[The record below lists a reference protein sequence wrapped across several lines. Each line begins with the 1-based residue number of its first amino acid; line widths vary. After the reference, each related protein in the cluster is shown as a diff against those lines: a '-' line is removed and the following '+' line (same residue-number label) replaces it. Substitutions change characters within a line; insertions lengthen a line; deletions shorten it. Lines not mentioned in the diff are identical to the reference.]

1 MSFDI
6 PADGHAILQAPKS
19 ELEDWMREAMQVRL
33 QSFGRDLLCYSPTAY
48 PYKIREHEQA
58 SSHNF
63 LSLSITGTSC
73 SLNCEHCNGRLL
85 RGMESTNTPELLF
98 ERCKE
103 IKDRGGQGVLISG
116 GSDSSGHVP
125 LKRFGET
132 IGRVKRELEMLV
144 VVHTGLVDSE
154 TAQILAEAQIDAA
167 MIDVVGDS
175 DVASRVYHISDG
187 PKKMRQS
194 LDLLEEQKITTVP
207 HVLVGLDYGR
217 LRGEIEA
224 LQIIAQ
230 GTPSAVVI
238 IALNPVKKT
247 PMEHVLPP
255 TPEEIGRIMTTA
267 RLGFRNIPVLLG
279 CARPKGRHK
288 IDTDLLA
295 IRSGMNGVALIS
307 QEGVN
312 FAESFGLVPIFEDV
326 CCSLAYQVIS

>member
-1 MSFDI
+1 VSFDI
-6 PADGHAILQAPKS
+6 LADGHAILEAPKN

-33 QSFGRDLLCYSPTAY
+33 QSFGRNLLCYSPTAY
-48 PYKIREHEQA
+48 PYRIREHEQT

-85 RGMESTNTPELLF
+85 RGMESKTTPELLF

-103 IKDRGGQGVLISG
+103 IKNLGGQGVLISG
-116 GSDSSGHVP
+116 GSDTSGHVP
-125 LKRFGET
+125 LKRFGEA

-154 TAQILAEAQIDAA
+154 TARILAEAQIDAA
-167 MIDVVGDS
+167 MIDVVGDR
-175 DVASRVYHISDG
+175 DVASRVYHLSSG
-187 PKKMRQS
+187 PKKMRHS
-194 LDLLEEQKITTVP
+194 LDLLEEQKIATVP

-238 IALNPVKKT
+238 IALSPIKKT
-247 PMEHVLPP
+247 PMESVLPP

-267 RLGFRNIPVLLG
+267 RLGFRNTPVLLG
-279 CARPKGRHK
+279 CARPKGRHR
-288 IDTDLLA
+288 IDTDVFA

-307 QEGVN
+307 QEGVD
-312 FAESFGLVPIFEDV
+312 FAEHLGLVPIFEDV

>member
-6 PADGHAILQAPKS
+6 LADGHVILEASAS
-19 ELEDWMREAMQVRL
+19 ELENWMHEAMQVRL
-33 QSFGRDLLCYSPTAY
+33 QSFGRNLICYSPTAY
-48 PYKIREHEQA
+48 PYKIREHEQV

-63 LSLSITGTSC
+63 LSLSITGASC

-85 RGMESTNTPELLF
+85 RGMESRATPELLF
-98 ERCKE
+98 KRCKE
-103 IKDRGGQGVLISG
+103 IKALGGQGVLISG

-125 LKRFGET
+125 LKRFGEA

-167 MIDVVGDS
+167 MIDVVGDR

-187 PKKMRQS
+187 PEKMRQS
-194 LDLLEEQKITTVP
+194 LDLLEEQKIATVP

-217 LRGEIEA
+217 LRGEVEA
-224 LQIIAQ
+224 LEIIAQ
-230 GTPSAVVI
+230 GMPSAVVI
-238 IALNPVKKT
+238 IALSPVKKT
-247 PMEHVLPP
+247 PMESVLPP

-267 RLGFRNIPVLLG
+267 RLGFRNTPVLLG

-295 IRSGMNGVALIS
+295 IQSGMNGVALIS
-307 QEGVN
+307 QEGVD
-312 FAESFGLVPIFEDV
+312 FAKGIGLVPIFEDV
-326 CCSLAYQVIS
+326 CCSLAYQVVS